1 MPLVTQTIRN
11 LIQGVSQ
18 QPPILRH
25 AEQLDVQ
32 INGFSTEA
40 GGLQKRPPSRH
51 IKKLPNIEL
60 GAKLH
65 FINRDESERYFLAF
79 TGSTLKVFD
88 LDGNEKSVNFNNGAN
103 TYIQTT
109 NPKEK
114 LKAVTVADYTFII
127 NTDKAVEMDTTK
139 TTPNAWAT
147 QGALVVVKSGQ
158 YGRNYT
164 IYLNGQ
170 SYTYTTPDGS
180 EAWHSTQIATDNI
193 TNLL

>member
-88 LDGNEKSVNFNNGAN
+88 LNGNEKTVSFNNGAD

-127 NTDKAVEMDTTK
+127 NTDKTVEIDMTNK
-139 TTPNAWAT
+139 TPDAWAN
-147 QGALVVVKSGQ
+147 QGIFSK
-158 YGRNYT
+158 
-164 IYLNGQ
+164 
-170 SYTYTTPDGS
+170 
-180 EAWHSTQIATDNI
+180 
-193 TNLL
+193 